1 MKLHK
6 MTKEELEQLSYT
18 KIAEFY
24 LKENKKV
31 MNTSALFK
39 VVCQLLDLDEETYKN
54 KMPDFFESLTTAKEF
69 LLLPDGNWDL
79 KVNHKVKI
87 DIDDIY
93 EDEEIEVNAKDEEE
107 LEIEETEDNIDEE
120 ENYDDITD
128 DDFEE
133 DELSDLSI
141 VGEEEIED

>member
-1 MKLHK
+1 MKLSQ
-6 MTKEELEQLSYT
+6 MTKEEIEQLSYT
-18 KIAEFY
+18 KIAELY
-24 LKENKKV
+24 LKENKTTL
-31 MNTSALFK
+31 NTASLFK
-39 VVCQLLDLDEETYKN
+39 VVCQLLELDEETYKE

-69 LLLPDGNWDL
+69 ILLADGNWDL
-79 KVNHKVKI
+79 KINHKVKI

-93 EDEEIEVNAKDEEE
+93 EDEEIEINAKEEDI
-107 LEIEETEDNIDEE
+107 EIEEMEDNIDEE

-141 VGEEEIED
+141 VAEEELED

>member
-1 MKLHK
+1 MKLSQ
-6 MTKEELEQLSYT
+6 MTKEEIEQLSYT
-18 KIAEFY
+18 KIAELY
-24 LKENKKV
+24 LKENKTTL
-31 MNTSALFK
+31 NTASLFK
-39 VVCQLLDLDEETYKN
+39 VVCQLLELDEETYKE

-69 LLLPDGNWDL
+69 ILLADGNWDL
-79 KVNHKVKI
+79 KINHKVKI

-93 EDEEIEVNAKDEEE
+93 EDEEIEEM
-107 LEIEETEDNIDEE
+107 EDNIDEE

-141 VGEEEIED
+141 VAEEELED

>member
-1 MKLHK
+1 
-6 MTKEELEQLSYT
+6 MTKEEIEQLSYT
-18 KIAEFY
+18 KIAELY
-24 LKENKKV
+24 LKENKTTL
-31 MNTSALFK
+31 NTASLSK
-39 VVCQLLDLDEETYKN
+39 VVCQLLELDEETYKE

-69 LLLPDGNWDL
+69 ILLPDGNWDL
-79 KVNHKVKI
+79 KMNHKVKI

-93 EDEEIEVNAKDEEE
+93 EDEEIEINAKEEDI
-107 LEIEETEDNIDEE
+107 EIEEMEDNIDEE

-141 VGEEEIED
+141 VAEEELED